1 MPKISRFYRC
11 HVKFQ
16 RMAFR
21 GKSQSKWFLA
31 SLLLLLLIPFPMLLF
46 PNGKQLVFEVVLTL
60 VVFFGVQLISDTLR
74 HFTIGMALGCSSIA
88 LIWLEFFQELPFMVK
103 VLKPVAICT
112 FLIYLSYYLFNF
124 VGTKKVVDANMILV
138 SISGYL
144 LIGLFGGQ
152 LFYVLYL
159 TMPESFSG
167 TAEKPLFTLTYYSFT
182 TLTSLGFGDILPQT
196 QAAQSLS
203 LMVALAGELYIT
215 ILVGI
220 IVGKYLMQKQA

>member
-1 MPKISRFYRC
+1 MPRVKKFYR
-11 HVKFQ
+11 HYVKFQ

-21 GKSQSKWFLA
+21 GKSKSKWFLV
-31 SLLLLLLIPFPMLLF
+31 SLLMLLLIPFPMLVF
-46 PNGKQLVFEVVLTL
+46 PDGKQLVFEVVLTL
-60 VVFFGVQLISDTLR
+60 VVFFGVQLVSDTLK
-74 HFTIGMALGCSSIA
+74 HFTVGMILGCASIV
-88 LIWLEFFQELPFMVK
+88 LIWLGNFQELPFVIK
-103 VLKPVAICT
+103 ILKPVMVCT
-112 FLIYLSYYLFNF
+112 FLVYLSYYLFNF
-124 VGTKKVVDANMILV
+124 VGAKKVVDLNMILV

-152 LFYVLYL
+152 LFYILSL
-159 TMPESFSG
+159 AMPESFSV
-167 TAEKPLFTLTYYSFT
+167 TTEKPLFTLTYYSFT